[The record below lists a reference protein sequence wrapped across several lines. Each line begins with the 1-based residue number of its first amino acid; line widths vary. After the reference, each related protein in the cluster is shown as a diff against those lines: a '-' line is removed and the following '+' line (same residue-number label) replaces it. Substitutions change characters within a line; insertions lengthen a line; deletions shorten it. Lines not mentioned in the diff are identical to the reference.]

1 MLLGEIS
8 KDLLTRPLTWKE
20 VLGLLFRLTIFG
32 VATYYSIKWVSDAL
46 DPTRKQRIHLK
57 KKAERLMK
65 QIGVNGVKL
74 TEHET
79 SIAVHLVDPRDIK
92 ITWKDIAGLDNVV
105 TELQNTVILPFQ
117 KRHLSR
123 LFQPPRDTRDLIS

>member
-57 KKAERLMK
+57 KKVWSLWEHMDGSREL
-65 QIGVNGVKL
+65 VK
-74 TEHET
+74 EG
-79 SIAVHLVDPRDIK
+79 HLVG
-92 ITWKDIAGLDNVV
+92 A
-105 TELQNTVILPFQ
+105 
-117 KRHLSR
+117 S
-123 LFQPPRDTRDLIS
+123 DTHRSGTSWIV